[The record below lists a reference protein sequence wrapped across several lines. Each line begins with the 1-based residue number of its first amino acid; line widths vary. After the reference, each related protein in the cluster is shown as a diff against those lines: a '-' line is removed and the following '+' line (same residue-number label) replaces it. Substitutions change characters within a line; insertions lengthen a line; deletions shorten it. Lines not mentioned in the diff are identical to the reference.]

1 MMFGNTVWES
11 ALQRH
16 IRPEALSRVS
26 AYDWFGSFAFAPRR
40 ARDLGAARGV
50 DRRRGGA
57 VRSPACCPSLSA
69 TALLCV
75 RDVRRVRA

>member
-26 AYDWFGSFAFAPRR
+26 AYDWFGSLAFAPVGL
-40 ARDLGAARGV
+40 AVWGPLAEAIGV
-50 DRRRGGA
+50 EEALALSG
-57 VRSPACCPSLSA
+57 VLSVLSA
-69 TALLCV
+69 TALVCV